1 MPGAFGHEQ
10 KEPTLNRPRF
20 HLSRQA
26 LLTRLSQQ
34 SQRRVTPDIRALLAY
49 GLVVA
54 LGSVAMLVIT
64 GAPFAHVPMGI

>member
-1 MPGAFGHEQ
+1 MNHH
-10 KEPTLNRPRF
+10 RF
-20 HLSRQA
+20 QLSRQA
-26 LLTRLSQQ
+26 LLSLLSQC
-34 SQRRVTPDIRALLAY
+34 RVTPDTLALLAY